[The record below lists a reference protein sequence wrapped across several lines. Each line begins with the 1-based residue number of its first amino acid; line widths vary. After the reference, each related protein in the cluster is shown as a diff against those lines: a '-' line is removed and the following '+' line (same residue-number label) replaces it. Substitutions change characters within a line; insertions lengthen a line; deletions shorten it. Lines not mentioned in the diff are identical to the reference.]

1 MMLMKI
7 ILVIYTA
14 SEIMNLNILL
24 DKPMKGHLNNVKL
37 VSHDLRS
44 GRKRKEGEKR
54 NKKKRNRYSIWNILQ
69 EYLIRVSWNITSY
82 LWSCCIIFS

>member
-1 MMLMKI
+1 MILKPVAIFIESWMMLMKI

-54 NKKKRNRYSIWNILQ
+54 NKKKETDTVYG
-69 EYLIRVSWNITSY
+69 TSY
-82 LWSCCIIFS
+82 KNI